1 MGRPE
6 KPPSSAYSLFSKE
19 MLNTESIKQYPSK
32 ERMSHISESWKRVS
46 EADKEIYQTR
56 VNEAMTKYKTEY
68 NEWYESLS
76 LEEQKLEKER
86 TSTKSN
92 KKSNVTATIPL
103 AQATNTI
110 MAAAT
115 QPTIQLPTQPIF
127 TQLPTN
133 LQPLPQQPQPQQLQ
147 NIQMPITVPYP
158 NMTGGG
164 TQPMLVKVEVV
175 GAPGT
180 QPTVTHAQIM
190 PQMTYNN
197 VAQPQQYQPQVS
209 FATQPFTM
217 QVAPVVSQQ
226 AGQPMMAHPAPAP
239 NTTVVTAV
247 PGTVKQDDGRVHGLR
262 SEILRREPVEPARS
276 PKQLFLSDYIKKQ
289 RKRDKKSS
297 DQKLHSDAKEI
308 WKITEKK
315 DKKKWLKMLEPQ
327 RQRYI
332 EAYTIFVRGLNKEEL
347 ELYTEMKARRD
358 AEDEA
363 KRAIE
368 SSDEEESDTSD
379 EESDT
384 DSESGSDSDI

>member
-1 MGRPE
+1 M
-6 KPPSSAYSLFSKE
+6 
-19 MLNTESIKQYPSK
+19 
-32 ERMSHISESWKRVS
+32 S

-56 VNEAMTKYKTEY
+56 VNEAMSKYKTEY

-86 TSTKSN
+86 TTTKSS
-92 KKSNVTATIPL
+92 KKNTASAASIPL

-110 MAAAT
+110 MAQAQQQA
-115 QPTIQLPTQPIF
+115 PTIQLPTQPIY

-133 LQPLPQQPQPQQLQ
+133 LQPLPQQQQLQ

-158 NMTGGG
+158 NMSGQQQ
-164 TQPMLVKVEVV
+164 QPMLVKVEVV
-175 GAPGT
+175 GAPGS
-180 QPTVTHAQIM
+180 QPHVTHAQIM

-197 VAQPQQYQPQVS
+197 MTQPQQYQQPQVS
-209 FATQPFTM
+209 YATQPFSM
-217 QVAPVVSQQ
+217 QVAPLVSQ
-226 AGQPMMAHPAPAP
+226 AGGAVVQHSVPAPS
-239 NTTVVTAV
+239 TTVTAV
-247 PGTVKQDDGRVHGLR
+247 QPALVQPTAGAAVKPEQQTGLR
-262 SEILRREPVEPARS
+262 AEILKREPVEPARS
-276 PKQLFLSDYIKKQ
+276 PKQLFLSDYVKKQ
-289 RKRDKKSS
+289 RRKDKKSS
-297 DQKLHSDAKEI
+297 DQKLQSDGKEI
-308 WKITEKK
+308 WKITDKK

-363 KRAIE
+363 KRAVE

-379 EESDT
+379 EESDS